1 MIWAVRA
8 AFGLAIGVLLV
19 LAWHDVPRPP
29 EGVTQPVAPVVPAS
43 DAMFQTFE
51 TPTQVAASRPTPT
64 PPAIVSKMARTT
76 PTALA
81 PPTVVTGGV
90 LRIAISDAGFAPA
103 ESRVT
108 VGRSVAWRNDG
119 HQSHDVSIV
128 GGPESGW
135 GSGLIGPSGTL
146 QRVFVAP
153 GRYDYVCSL
162 HPVMRGRVVVEP

>member
-1 MIWAVRA
+1 VIWAVRA

-64 PPAIVSKMARTT
+64 PPAIVSKVARIT
-76 PTALA
+76 
-81 PPTVVTGGV
+81 PTVVPPPTLVSSDV
-90 LRIAISDAGFAPA
+90 LGIAISDAGFAPT

-108 VGRSVAWRNDG
+108 VGRSVAWKNDG
-119 HQSHDVSIV
+119 LQSHDVSSV
-128 GGPESGW
+128 GGPQSGW
-135 GSGLIGPSGTL
+135 GSGQIGPSSTF
-146 QRVFVAP
+146 QRIFTAP

-162 HPVMRGRVVVEP
+162 HPTMRGRIVVEP